1 MKSGIIF
8 NNRVLDVI
16 FIAWALAQGYKVLTE
31 VVTKKKLDFSTIW
44 GTGGMPSSHSST
56 VTSLATSVGL
66 INGFNSVEFAIA
78 ATFMGIVMYDA
89 AGIRRAAGK
98 QAGIINRL
106 LEKIHNSPYVTGV
119 QEEKLKE
126 LLGHTP
132 LEVLVGGILGII
144 VAFLMK
150 SYLLG

>member
-1 MKSGIIF
+1 MKSGMIF

-16 FIAWALAQGYKVLTE
+16 FTAWALAQGYKVLTE
-31 VVTKKKLDFSTIW
+31 VITKKKLDFSTIW

-56 VTSLATSVGL
+56 VTSLATSVGI

-78 ATFMGIVMYDA
+78 ATFTGIVMYDA

-106 LEKIHNSPYVTGV
+106 LEKIHHSPYLTGV

-132 LEVLVGGILGII
+132 LEVLVGGILGIT